1 MIPMEPDSRL
11 DPIARR
17 LTPGGCVIGAW
28 RLTGGVSAQVVA
40 VEIETPGKSR
50 RKVVI
55 RQHGEA
61 DRRRNPQIAQDE
73 FRLLRTLHALH
84 IPVPEPLLADD
95 TGEIFPTPYLV
106 TIWIDGTTDFSPD
119 DPLQR
124 ARQLADVLSRIHQ
137 VDVGHADLRFL
148 PPHPALALDSS
159 QADDRIRTA
168 LDTSPPVEPNP
179 PALLHG
185 DFWPGNVLWRG
196 AHLAAVIDW
205 EDAAIGDPLIDLA
218 NGRLEVLWAYGAAAM
233 DAFTAQYQSHRPG
246 LNYRHLPYQDVC
258 AALSAL
264 GSIMSWGLDAVT
276 LARMQADLRGFI
288 DRALE
293 RLTVGGE

>member
-1 MIPMEPDSRL
+1 MIPMEPDARL
-11 DPIARR
+11 ESIARR
-17 LTPGGCVIGAW
+17 ITPDGRVTGVW
-28 RLTGGVSAQVVA
+28 RLTGGVSAQVIA

-61 DRRRNPQIAQDE
+61 DRQRNPQIAQDE
-73 FRLLRTLHALH
+73 FRLLQKLHALN
-84 IPVPEPLLADD
+84 IPVPEPLLADSS
-95 TGEIFPTPYLV
+95 GEIFPTPYLV
-106 TIWIDGTTDFSPD
+106 TTWIDGSTDFSPD
-119 DPLQR
+119 DPLAR
-124 ARQLADVLSRIHQ
+124 ARQLAEVLARIHQ
-137 VDVGHADLRFL
+137 VDLDHADLRFL
-148 PPHPALALDSS
+148 RPHPALALDLS
-159 QADDRIRTA
+159 QAEDRVRAA
-168 LDTSPPVEPNP
+168 LEMAPPFEPNP

-185 DFWPGNVLWRG
+185 DYWPGNVLWRG
-196 AHLAAVIDW
+196 DAIAAVIDW
-205 EDAAIGDPLIDLA
+205 EDAATGDPLVDLA

-246 LNYRHLPYQDVC
+246 LNYRHLPHQDLC

-293 RLTVGGE
+293 RLLAGGG